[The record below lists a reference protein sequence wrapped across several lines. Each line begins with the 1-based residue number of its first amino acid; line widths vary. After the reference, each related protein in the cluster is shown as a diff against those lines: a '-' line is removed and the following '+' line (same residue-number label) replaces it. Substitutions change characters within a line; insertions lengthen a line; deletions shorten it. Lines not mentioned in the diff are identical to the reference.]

1 MEMIEMM
8 TGEWSDDEGEGG
20 VVFSENFLE
29 APRVVQLDFLIDMI
43 HELNGYYKQM
53 LETKDAIR

>member
-8 TGEWSDDEGEGG
+8 TGFWSDNEGEGG

-43 HELNGYYKQM
+43 HELNGYYEKM
-53 LETKDAIR
+53 LENKHAIR

>member
-8 TGEWSDDEGEGG
+8 IGTWSGEEDEGG
-20 VVFSENFLE
+20 VVFSEDFLE

-43 HELNGYYKQM
+43 HELNGYYEKM

>member
-1 MEMIEMM
+1 MIKMM
-8 TGEWSDDEGEGG
+8 TGAWSSEEGEGG

-43 HELNGYYKQM
+43 HELTGYYEQM
-53 LETKDAIR
+53 LENKDAIR